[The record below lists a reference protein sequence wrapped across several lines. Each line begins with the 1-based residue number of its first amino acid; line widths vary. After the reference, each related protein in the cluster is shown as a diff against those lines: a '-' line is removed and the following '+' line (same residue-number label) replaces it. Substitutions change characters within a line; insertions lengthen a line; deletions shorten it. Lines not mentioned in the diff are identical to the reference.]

1 MFSSRSNSGSSS
13 NVKSDNKNKYTL
25 INPYDLL
32 GFDSKNPNI
41 TMKELKSSYY
51 TLSLICHP
59 DKGGNSED
67 MVILKNAYEYIKVQ
81 IEGKDS
87 GTKDYKETEEAFNE
101 FMKEQSKDPPPFAKV
116 YEEAH
121 VWLQEFNEKF
131 NMSLK
136 KENEFGEGISEEI
149 KKFDN
154 FFNDDDNTYNFKSN
168 PYGLNEGYGDL
179 MNNDSNNYLSF
190 EYKSISDLVN
200 ARTEE
205 LNQDLKHNFKQEIVA
220 YETPM
225 SSNSFSYGGY
235 DIKSKKVDDF
245 TTQTSNVVLS
255 DYKKAF
261 TSADIISI
269 EAEKLEKNNDDIEN
283 NLERILNERKELD
296 NNLYDSMEP
305 RNSNDFQIKL
315 KFEEILNE
323 RKNTFLEKK
332 HF

>member
-1 MFSSRSNSGSSS
+1 MSSS
-13 NVKSDNKNKYTL
+13 NLKSDNTHKYTL

-41 TMKELKSSYY
+41 TMKELKVSYY

-67 MVILKNAYEYIKVQ
+67 MVILKNAYEYIKAQ
-81 IEGKDS
+81 IEGKDA

-121 VWLQEFNEKF
+121 VWLQEFNQKF
-131 NMSLK
+131 MMTQSDIK
-136 KENEFGEGISEEI
+136 KEQSDSTDSTDLTDSTDI
-149 KKFDN
+149 
-154 FFNDDDNTYNFKSN
+154 YNFNSN
-168 PYGLNEGYGDL
+168 PYGLDQGYGEL
-179 MNNDSNNYLSF
+179 MNNDSNNYLNF
-190 EYKSISDLVN
+190 ESKSIEDLVK
-200 ARTEE
+200 ARDQEVNQE
-205 LNQDLKHNFKQEIVA
+205 LKNNFKQEIVA

-225 SSNSFSYGGY
+225 SFNSFSYGGF

-245 TTQTSNVVLS
+245 TTQSSNVVLS

-261 TSADIISI
+261 TSSDIKSVEPEKI
-269 EAEKLEKNNDDIEN
+269 EQNNNDIEDNLEKM
-283 NLERILNERKELD
+283 LNERKELD
-296 NNLYDSMEP
+296 SNLYDSMDP
-305 RNSNDFQIKL
+305 INSNDFQIKL

-323 RKNTFLEKK
+323 KK
-332 HF
+332 KS

>member
-1 MFSSRSNSGSSS
+1 MSNSAYASPL
-13 NVKSDNKNKYTL
+13 KSDNPNKYTL

-41 TMKELKSSYY
+41 NMKELKSSYY

-67 MVILKNAYEYIKVQ
+67 MVILKNAYEYIKAQ
-81 IEGKDS
+81 IEGKDL
-87 GTKDYKETEEAFNE
+87 GTKDYKETETAFNE

-136 KENEFGEGISEEI
+136 KENEFGEGITEEI
-149 KKFDN
+149 KKLSYFY
-154 FFNDDDNTYNFKSN
+154 NDTDNTYNFKSN
-168 PYGLNEGYGDL
+168 PYGLNEGYGDF
-179 MNNDSNNYLSF
+179 MNSDSNNYLSF
-190 EYKSISDLVN
+190 ESKSISDLVN
-200 ARTEE
+200 AR
-205 LNQDLKHNFKQEIVA
+205 NQEIKQELKHNFKQEIVA

-225 SSNSFSYGGY
+225 SFNSFSYGGF
-235 DIKSKKVDDF
+235 DIKCKKVDDF

-261 TSADIISI
+261 ASADITSI
-269 EAEKLEKNNDDIEN
+269 EAEKLEKNNDDVEN
-283 NLERILNERKELD
+283 NLEKILNERKELD
-296 NNLYDSMEP
+296 KNLYDTMDP
-305 RNSNDFQIKL
+305 RNNNEHQIKL

-332 HF
+332 HFC

>member
-1 MFSSRSNSGSSS
+1 MSNSSC
-13 NVKSDNKNKYTL
+13 NVNQEEGEIEMKNKYTL

-41 TMKELKSSYY
+41 TMKELKVSYY

-67 MVILKNAYEYIKVQ
+67 MVILKNAYEYIKAQ
-81 IEGKDS
+81 IEGKDA
-87 GTKDYKETEEAFNE
+87 GTKDYKETEEAFNL

-131 NMSLK
+131 MMTQTDIK
-136 KENEFGEGISEEI
+136 KEQS
-149 KKFDN
+149 DS
-154 FFNDDDNTYNFKSN
+154 NDIYNFNSN
-168 PYGLNEGYGDL
+168 PYGLDQGYGEL
-179 MNNDSNNYLSF
+179 MNNDSNNYLNF
-190 EYKSISDLVN
+190 ESKSIEDLVK
-200 ARTEE
+200 ARDQEVNQE
-205 LNQDLKHNFKQEIVA
+205 LKNNFKQEIVA

-225 SSNSFSYGGY
+225 SFNSFSYGGY
-235 DIKSKKVDDF
+235 NIKGHKVDDF

-261 TSADIISI
+261 TSSDITSI
-269 EAEKLEKNNDDIEN
+269 EAEKIVQNNNDIESNLEKM
-283 NLERILNERKELD
+283 LNERKELD
-296 NNLYDSMEP
+296 SNLYDSMEP
-305 RNSNDFQIKL
+305 INSNDFQIKL

-323 RKNTFLEKK
+323 KKNTFIEKIL
-332 HF
+332 F